1 MSLTEIIQQLV
12 NGISLGSLYG
22 LIAIGYTMIYGVL
35 RLINFAHGDVMMVGT
50 YIALFAVSTFLLP
63 WWAAFILAMLLAALL
78 GVTIDLVAYKPLR
91 KASRISSLITAIGVS
106 FLLENL
112 FLVLFG
118 GVPKAFPIPK
128 FLAGTFHIEG
138 VILPVVNIFA
148 PILAL
153 IFLFILL
160 QLLHHT
166 KYGMAMRSLSL
177 DIETTRLMGVNV
189 DAVITLVFAIGSALA
204 AAGGIMWALKY
215 PSLNP
220 LMGILPGLKAFAA
233 AVLGGIG
240 DVTGAALGGFIIG
253 ISEILIV
260 AAFPGLAGYKDAF
273 AFLILILVL
282 LFRPTGIMGI
292 NLEGRF

>member
-1 MSLTEIIQQLV
+1 MNFTEVIQQLV

-22 LIAIGYTMIYGVL
+22 LVAIGYTMIYGVL

-50 YIALFAVSTFLLP
+50 YIALFAVTTFLLP
-63 WWAAFILAMLLAALL
+63 WWAAFILAMVLTAFL
-78 GVTIDLVAYKPLR
+78 GIAIDTIAYKPLR

-128 FLAGTFHIEG
+128 IFAGNFNVGG

-153 IFLFILL
+153 VFLFILL

-189 DAVITLVFAIGSALA
+189 DAVISLVFAIGSALA

-240 DVTGAALGGFIIG
+240 DVAGAAIGGFIIG
-253 ISEILIV
+253 ISEILVV
-260 AAFPGLAGYKDAF
+260 ALFPELAGYKDAL

-282 LFRPTGIMGI
+282 LFKPTGIMGK
-292 NLEGRF
+292 NLGGRF